1 MTTEK
6 VLSRVFAVRAMVDA
20 DTPAAAALDALTA
33 DLTDDIRRAA
43 AEKSGRGNAAKI
55 IRDVLKRGGSND
67 NLKYPWTDA
76 QGRQC
81 VCDGFVAFRLQE
93 ALPLPERP
101 ADAPK
106 PLDLDKVFHADVTR
120 ADYFDSLPLP
130 AAADVRALIAADT
143 ARLATFKAGKAR
155 KAEQA
160 TGNYFRWDF
169 GRGRPVVNAK
179 YLLDVLAV
187 FPDAERIY
195 FRRGHDGLVQ
205 PMQVV
210 TAYGDG
216 VIMPIRPGDKIQRNA
231 DADAL
236 ASGDFTP
243 DSFAALIAA

>member
-6 VLSRVFAVRAMVDA
+6 ILSRVFAIRAMVDA
-20 DTPAAAALDALTA
+20 DTTAAAALDDLAA
-33 DLTDDIRRAA
+33 DLTDDIRRA

-55 IRDVLKRGGSND
+55 IRDVLKRNGD
-67 NLKYPWTDA
+67 DKKLKYPWTDS

-106 PLDLDKVFHADVTR
+106 PIDLDKIFHADVTR

-143 ARLATFKAGKAR
+143 ARLATFKAGKTR
-155 KAEQA
+155 KAEEV

-205 PMQVV
+205 PMQII

-216 VIMPIRPGDKIQRNA
+216 ILMPIRPGDKIQRDA

-243 DSFAALIAA
+243 DSFAALIA